1 MTRIGSFFCSHM
13 ARIIVIYL
21 VLALLFSI
29 LLVWV
34 GDDLVIWLGWR

>member
-1 MTRIGSFFCSHM
+1 MN
-13 ARIIVIYL
+13 RIIVIYL